1 MTSRLALA
9 VLAACALS
17 ACGPS
22 KEHLA
27 VDSTSAIS
35 AQKEKDLGVLL
46 AAQKDSLTRIVLEAD
61 SFISHIDSSMSSVR
75 GLGKRGADRRLD
87 PVARSIETRKLLMA
101 RVDSLVAR
109 ARATAAQLA
118 SQGKA
123 NAALVARI
131 ADDSALIAD
140 LNTNIKRQDA
150 LIAVLGSRVDSLR
163 GATQQLTTRLAS
175 TTTALTATTDTL
187 VSVQTAH
194 NKAYYLIG
202 REDDLVKR
210 GVVTREGGANLLFAH
225 PGRTLQIAR
234 ELDAAQFVPV
244 DQRNLS
250 VIAVPDSTRRYRVIS
265 RQSLDHA
272 QVADREENSFRGNL
286 KIVDAAQFWGSSRYL
301 VLVEM

>member
-1 MTSRLALA
+1 M
-9 VLAACALS
+9 
-17 ACGPS
+17 
-22 KEHLA
+22 
-27 VDSTSAIS
+27 
-35 AQKEKDLGVLL
+35 
-46 AAQKDSLTRIVLEAD
+46 
-61 SFISHIDSSMSSVR
+61 
-75 GLGKRGADRRLD
+75 
-87 PVARSIETRKLLMA
+87 
-101 RVDSLVAR
+101 
-109 ARATAAQLA
+109 
-118 SQGKA
+118 
-123 NAALVARI
+123 
-131 ADDSALIAD
+131 
-140 LNTNIKRQDA
+140 
-150 LIAVLGSRVDSLR
+150 
-163 GATQQLTTRLAS
+163 
-175 TTTALTATTDTL
+175 
-187 VSVQTAH
+187 SVQTAH